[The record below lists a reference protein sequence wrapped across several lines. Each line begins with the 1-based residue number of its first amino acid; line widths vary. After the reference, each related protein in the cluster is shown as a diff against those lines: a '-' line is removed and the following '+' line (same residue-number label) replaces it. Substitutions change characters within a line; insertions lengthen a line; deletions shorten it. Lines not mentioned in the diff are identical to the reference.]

1 MTEASAPIGVT
12 IWRPSEESLEVA
24 RAIKARMG
32 KRDHAPIRTTFI
44 GSYALSQAE
53 PDSVPPM
60 ARILRGGRGGE
71 VRLKL
76 ELSFLWFA
84 VNPPHDLTFPSRVW
98 ATLIG
103 LDDPEGRGTR
113 RVRQAISALAAENLI
128 KVVGQAGRPNKI
140 FLLDEGGNDNTY
152 VLPGEAYNKSKG
164 SGQEW
169 RHRYIQIPDTLWTN
183 GWVATLSGAALAMLL
198 VLFAELGQKDAS
210 KTDIWFSP
218 SQAKKIYGLSE
229 DTRSKGLRELRGAG
243 IITARKRSA
252 SRDVLDFR
260 RLRNMY
266 RIEFDRFTDMAEVR
280 VGATPPEPL
289 SPSEVISEDFM
300 TLLPEGLKE
309 MLEAA
314 KKKKK
319 NPPES

>member
-1 MTEASAPIGVT
+1 MTEASAPTGVT
-12 IWRPSEESLEVA
+12 IWTPSSESLEVA

-32 KRDHAPIRTTFI
+32 KRDHAPIRVAFI
-44 GSYALSQAE
+44 GSYASSQEREVDA
-53 PDSVPPM
+53 VPPM

-84 VNPPHDLTFPSRVW
+84 VNPPHDLTYPARVW

-113 RVRQAISALAAENLI
+113 RVRQAITALAAEDLI

-140 FLLDEGGNDNTY
+140 FLLDEGGNDNSY

-218 SQAKKIYGLSE
+218 SWAKKTYGLSE

-266 RIEFDRFTDMAEVR
+266 RIESARFDEMAEVPS
-280 VGATPPEPL
+280 GTAPPEPL
-289 SPSEVISEDFM
+289 SPSEVASENFLEM
-300 TLLPEGLKE
+300 LPEGLKK
-309 MLEAA
+309 MVKEAN
-314 KKKKK
+314 KK
-319 NPPES
+319 NTQDN

>member
-1 MTEASAPIGVT
+1 MTEASPPTGITVWT
-12 IWRPSEESLEVA
+12 PSEESLEVA

-32 KRDHAPIRTTFI
+32 KRNHAPIRTTFI
-44 GSYALSQAE
+44 GSYALSQE
-53 PDSVPPM
+53 KPDAVPPM

-113 RVRQAISALAAENLI
+113 RVRQAITALAAENLI
-128 KVVGQAGRPNKI
+128 RVVGQAGRPNKI
-140 FLLDEGGNDNTY
+140 FLLDEGGNDNSY

-243 IITARKRSA
+243 LITARKRSA
-252 SRDVLDFR
+252 SKDVLDFR

-266 RIEFDRFTDMAEVR
+266 RIELEKFGEMAEVISGVVPPR
-280 VGATPPEPL
+280 PLTPREVA
-289 SPSEVISEDFM
+289 SENFM
-300 TLLPEGLKE
+300 SMLPEGLKKMVE
-309 MLEAA
+309 TN
-314 KKKKK
+314 KK
-319 NPPES
+319 NTQDS

>member
-1 MTEASAPIGVT
+1 MTKASTPTGAT
-12 IWRPSEESLEVA
+12 TWTPSPESLEA
-24 RAIKARMG
+24 AQAIKARMG
-32 KRDHAPIRTTFI
+32 KRDHAPIRVAFI
-44 GSYALSQAE
+44 GSYALSQE
-53 PDSVPPM
+53 QKTDDVPPM

-84 VNPPHDLTFPSRVW
+84 VNPPHDVTVPSRVW

-113 RVRQAISALAAENLI
+113 RVRQAITALAAENLI
-128 KVVGQAGRPNKI
+128 RVVGQPGRPNKI
-140 FLLDEGGNDNTY
+140 FLLDEGGNNNTY

-218 SQAKKIYGLSE
+218 SRAKETYGLSE

-243 IITARKRSA
+243 IITARKRSV

-266 RIEFDRFTDMAEVR
+266 RIEFEKFNDMAEVR
-280 VGATPPEPL
+280 SGVVPPEPL
-289 SPSEVISEDFM
+289 TPTQVASENFM
-300 TLLPEGLKE
+300 SMLPEGLKKMVE
-309 MLEAA
+309 TN
-314 KKKKK
+314 KKTAHE
-319 NPPES
+319 N

>member
-1 MTEASAPIGVT
+1 MTKASSPTGVT
-12 IWRPSEESLEVA
+12 IWTPSDESLEVA

-44 GSYALSQAE
+44 GSYALSQE
-53 PDSVPPM
+53 KPDGVPPM

-113 RVRQAISALAAENLI
+113 RVRQAITALAAENLI
-128 KVVGQAGRPNKI
+128 RVIGQPGQPNKI
-140 FLLDEGGNDNTY
+140 FLLDEGGNDKSY

-252 SRDVLDFR
+252 SKDVLDFR

-266 RIEFDRFTDMAEVR
+266 RIEFDQFGEMAEVFSG
-280 VGATPPEPL
+280 VTPPRPL
-289 SPSEVISEDFM
+289 TPSEVASENFMSMIPEDLKKKLETKKKASED
-300 TLLPEGLKE
+300 
-309 MLEAA
+309 
-314 KKKKK
+314 
-319 NPPES
+319 N

>member
-1 MTEASAPIGVT
+1 MTKASSPTGVT
-12 IWRPSEESLEVA
+12 IWTPSDESLEVA

-44 GSYALSQAE
+44 GSYALSQE
-53 PDSVPPM
+53 KPDGVPPM

-113 RVRQAISALAAENLI
+113 RVRQAITALAAENLI
-128 KVVGQAGRPNKI
+128 RVIGQPGQPNKI
-140 FLLDEGGNDNTY
+140 FLLDEGGNDSSY

-183 GWVATLSGAALAMLL
+183 GWLATLSGAALAMLL
-198 VLFAELGQKDAS
+198 VLFGELGQKDAS

-252 SRDVLDFR
+252 SKDVLDFR

-266 RIEFDRFTDMAEVR
+266 RIEFDRFGEMAEVISG
-280 VGATPPEPL
+280 VNPPRPL
-289 SPSEVISEDFM
+289 TPSEVVSEDFM
-300 TLLPEGLKE
+300 SMLPEGLK
-309 MLEAA
+309 
-314 KKKKK
+314 KK
-319 NPPES
+319 NTQDN

>member
-1 MTEASAPIGVT
+1 MTDASSPTRVT
-12 IWRPSEESLEVA
+12 VWTPSVESLEVA

-44 GSYALSQAE
+44 GSYALSQDR
-53 PDSVPPM
+53 PGGVPPM

-113 RVRQAISALAAENLI
+113 RVRQAITALAAENLI
-128 KVVGQAGRPNKI
+128 RVVGQAGRPNKI
-140 FLLDEGGNDNTY
+140 FLLDEGGNDNSY

-198 VLFAELGQKDAS
+198 VLFAELGQKDPS

-218 SQAKKIYGLSE
+218 AQAKKIYGLSE

-243 IITARKRSA
+243 IITARKRSV
-252 SRDVLDFR
+252 SKDVLDFR

-266 RIEFDRFTDMAEVR
+266 RVELEKFGDMAEVISG
-280 VGATPPEPL
+280 VVPPRPL
-289 SPSEVISEDFM
+289 TPSEVASENFVSM
-300 TLLPEGLKE
+300 LPEGLRKMVE
-309 MLEAA
+309 TNKKSTLER
-314 KKKKK
+314 
-319 NPPES
+319 